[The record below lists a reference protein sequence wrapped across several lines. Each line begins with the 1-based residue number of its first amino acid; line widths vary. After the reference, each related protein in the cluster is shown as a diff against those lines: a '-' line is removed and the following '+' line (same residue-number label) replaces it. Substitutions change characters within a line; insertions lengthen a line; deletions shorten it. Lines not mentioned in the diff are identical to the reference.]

1 MSRNTSGSIHQSL
14 SQASISS
21 LDSTASESQKAVEGQ
36 QTRPKEKAK
45 VKKDR
50 MPKVTLENVVTD
62 DDVVVCMFDTFK
74 GVKITFK
81 FGIHDDEPEEVA
93 DKMVWLLRRYFDK

>member
-1 MSRNTSGSIHQSL
+1 MSGVLPHST

-21 LDSTASESQKAVEGQ
+21 IDSALSDSQKAEGQ
-36 QTRPKEKAK
+36 QTRPKEKQK

-50 MPKVTLENVVTD
+50 MPKVTLQNVIVD
-62 DDVVVCMFDTFK
+62 DDVVACMFDTFK

-93 DKMVWLLRRYFDK
+93 DKMVIIFLVSSFDAPS